1 METPDVALAGYL
13 KPETY
18 ELLQTLA
25 RTSRPAANYLKGL
38 EACAFL
44 LSLAHAF
51 DQLSDRPEPGDIDRL
66 FEEMAQTINAT
77 LGDLSRMETLI
88 DELTGYTSES
98 YLQRKQ
104 RITARGKTAL
114 LARMVRASSNRAS

>member
-1 METPDVALAGYL
+1 MLISLYRMDAGRKKDSMETPDAALSAYL

-44 LSLAHAF
+44 LTQAHAF
-51 DQLSDRPEPGDIDRL
+51 DQLSDRPEPEDIDRL

-77 LGDLSRMETLI
+77 LGDLSR
-88 DELTGYTSES
+88 
-98 YLQRKQ
+98 LQV
-104 RITARGKTAL
+104 L
-114 LARMVRASSNRAS
+114 